1 MNYRHS
7 YHAGNA
13 CDVVKHALLI
23 SVLNHFQE
31 KQKPFG
37 VLDTHAGMGLY
48 YLESPESA
56 KTYEYEQGIK
66 QIWKTIS
73 ENPILQ
79 SYLKIIR
86 AFNSDGILKYY
97 PGSPLIIDRFLQ
109 DSDHLICAELHPE
122 DGKNLKNTLKHQK
135 QISVHVQDGYL
146 TPNAFLPFDQ
156 KRGLI
161 IMDPPFEEKNDF
173 DRMVRALKE
182 GLVKFPQG
190 VFMLWYPLKH
200 QEQIATFY
208 KKLSAIASVSIT
220 KTEFYFYKSFED
232 NRLNGSGMVF
242 VNLPWGK
249 QEQIEGLFAELARF
263 LPFEQGSRWEIES
276 LSSKSCDQ

>member
-13 CDVVKHALLI
+13 CDVVKHTLLI
-23 SVLNHFQE
+23 SVLNYFQE

-37 VLDTHAGMGLY
+37 VLDTHAGVGLY
-48 YLESPESA
+48 YLESPEAA

-66 QIWKTIS
+66 QIWKTS
-73 ENPILQ
+73 PANPILQ
-79 SYLKIIR
+79 NYLKIIR

-146 TPNAFLPFDQ
+146 TPNAFLPFAQ

-161 IMDPPFEEKNDF
+161 IMDPPFEEKDDF
-173 DRMVRALKE
+173 DRMVKALKE
-182 GLVKFPQG
+182 GLAKFAQG

-200 QEQIATFY
+200 PEQVEAFY
-208 KKLSAIASVSIT
+208 KKLSAITSVSII

-242 VNLPWGK
+242 VNLPWGT
-249 QEQIEGLFAELARF
+249 QEQIQELFAELTKV
-263 LPFEQGSRWEIES
+263 LPFESDSRWKIES
-276 LSSKSCDQ
+276 LSSKKNNQ